1 MFLLWRYPELRTD
14 PKLPTDSL
22 EKNVFLSLVAYC
34 FLLESDDVPIE
45 HIDST
50 CSTYIYIYTYTY
62 AEIPEDRFFGHFCT

>member
-50 CSTYIYIYTYTY
+50 CSTYIYTYTY